1 MAIADLGGEF
11 EGAFN
16 DMCEDYG
23 IDTRIAGAHAPW
35 QNGIAERHGKILGTI
50 WDKLVSDYQVTGRR
64 FAKRT
69 LAICVQAKNAT
80 ITRNGITA
88 EQAVFGRKLRWAE
101 SCNTDDDHILMSV
114 LGSDGPA
121 WLDAQMR
128 TSARIVML
136 QRDCS
141 EKVRRA
147 MLRRAP
153 EVME

>member
-1 MAIADLGGEF
+1 MSEYHVKG
-11 EGAFN
+11 
-16 DMCEDYG
+16 
-23 IDTRIAGAHAPW
+23 
-35 QNGIAERHGKILGTI
+35 
-50 WDKLVSDYQVTGRR
+50 SS

-69 LAICVQAKNAT
+69 LAIAVQAKNAT

-88 EQAVFGRKLRWAE
+88 EQAVFGRKLRLGE
-101 SCNTDDDHILMSV
+101 SCNTDDDHVLMSV

-128 TSARIVML
+128 TAARIAML
-136 QRDCS
+136 SRDCS

-153 EVME
+153 EVVDQLCPGTRVYFWSPHPQKGRYREDEHRWRGPATVTQVSPSQNIIKEYYQS